1 MESKKQFWN
10 PPWIVTAP
18 GKKHAWVSREWQG
31 CPTIA
36 RTAREGYGPDG
47 TAEVLSN
54 RMKEITTF
62 WYIVMMKDSPGVSRY
77 W

>member
-1 MESKKQFWN
+1 MESKKAVLE
-10 PPWIVTAP
+10 PARIV
-18 GKKHAWVSREWQG
+18 
-31 CPTIA
+31 
-36 RTAREGYGPDG
+36 PDG